1 MDKTTVWLIIG
12 FLGQACFFG
21 RFFVQWL
28 ASERRKKSIFPI
40 AFWYFSILGGVILF
54 SYALYRRDPVFILGQ
69 ATGLLI
75 YFRNLYFIRQEV
87 RLKAP
92 CREIA

>member
-12 FLGQACFFG
+12 FLGQACFFA

-54 SYALYRRDPVFILGQ
+54 SYALYRGDPVFILGQ
-69 ATGLLI
+69 ATGLVI
-75 YFRNLYFIRQEV
+75 YFRNLYFIRHEV
-87 RLKAP
+87 RLKVP
-92 CREIA
+92 CQEVV